1 MNKLVKKMKLL
12 PLVVLVSVMVIIS
25 SNSGQCHTPLS
36 MARAMGRFIRQPIRT
51 ITRFPLHVVSKV
63 HAAKKAFISKVAL
76 AIFVKGALLKK
87 PLLLWKTITGA
98 KLVAKKVS
106 ASPASARSDEEGE
119 RRDVQV
125 PLELRMAPIT
135 IKSYFHTK
143 GTRFD
148 LSGRREQQPVRAKS
162 SQSINQ
168 PSDRSLPGEQRDS
181 PMQALPRVTLV

>member
-1 MNKLVKKMKLL
+1 MKLL
-12 PLVVLVSVMVIIS
+12 PLLVAMSVILMVFS
-25 SNSGQCHTPLS
+25 HSGHCHTPLS
-36 MARAMGRFIRQPIRT
+36 MARAIGRFIRQPART
-51 ITRFPLHVVSKV
+51 ISRFPLQLVSKV

-98 KLVAKKVS
+98 KLVAKRVS
-106 ASPASARSDEEGE
+106 ASSPGASTRRDEEAT
-119 RRDVQV
+119 RRDVKV

-148 LSGRREQQPVRAKS
+148 MSGRREPGSERVRAKS

-168 PSDRSLPGEQRDS
+168 ASDRSPHGEQRDS
-181 PMQALPRVTLV
+181 PMQPLPRVTLV